1 MRRGLQREKVGWR
14 NRWHGGVG
22 EVLHVPRDDVFAAG
36 FLGGNRDN
44 GVLVV
49 RKSKFARF
57 KEDLPVAGNDGNSL
71 VENQV
76 EGVILA
82 GAVAVA
88 DADVNA
94 GRDRMG
100 GKTPRQ
106 LSGQGLFDDLKGRL
120 QEFLP
125 PQEDVDEDV
134 EVDQDFHAYFSRR
147 CFLYSSLS
155 SPSVMSQCNEPMAL
169 RRTSGMSSSSSH
181 SATAR
186 VSLSLARHWRMTSE
200 TEMPYWAAYPWT
212 KALSELGS
220 RTIRR
225 ESFMDDPFWMYDSLT
240 NMYDGGQVGVILT
253 NEEVNR

>member
-1 MRRGLQREKVGWR
+1 MRRGLQREKVGRR
-14 NRWHGGVG
+14 NRRHGRTG

-49 RKSKFARF
+49 RKSKCARVE
-57 KEDLPVAGNDGNSL
+57 EDLPVAGNDGNSP

-76 EGVILA
+76 EGVVFA
-82 GAVAVA
+82 GAVAMA
-88 DADVNA
+88 AADVNA

-125 PQEDVDEDV
+125 FLEDVDEDV

-147 CFLYSSLS
+147 CFLYSSLN
-155 SPSVMSQCNEPMAL
+155 SPSVLSQCNEPMAL
-169 RRTSGMSSSSSH
+169 RSTSGMSSSSSH

-186 VSLSLARHWRMTSE
+186 DSLSFARHWRMTSE

-212 KALSELGS
+212 KVRSALGS

-240 NMYDGGQVGVILT
+240 NMYDDGQVGVILDDC
-253 NEEVNR
+253 EENR